1 MKVYSALEE
10 ENIRDGNLVHEW
22 TKSGLLDPSQNASLQ
37 SELNT
42 GLRRTNGF
50 LRGVFWVFATLV
62 AIASVALL
70 MITFRPNEEMEWA
83 MLFLPA
89 GLACWAVAEV
99 ACSMRLY
106 RYGIEEAFIVTSVV
120 LISLGV
126 SQIIGEHNHW
136 SSFTGLLVAS
146 LGGLAVYYRVGFVYA
161 AVGSLAAF
169 AALPFQF
176 RWPDDMERLLS
187 AVLIGVV
194 LLLIRAKRKSHT
206 DEPAGSGRDVIEAAA
221 WLAMYLVLNLKLEAV
236 FFGAPDLRYYSPYS
250 PPVNTDY
257 TWFFILSWALI
268 WMLPIAALHQGILRK
283 DRLLID
289 AGVLMGLLTLMS
301 NKRYL
306 GWTMY
311 SWDPMVLGTFLMVTA
326 ILVRRWLQRGIQG
339 ERRGFTALRLLQGDE
354 RKLAAV
360 GIASAVLQPQTAAG
374 STTDSSGE
382 FRGGGGMSGGGGAG
396 GTF

>member
-1 MKVYSALEE
+1 MKVYSAHQE

-22 TKSGLLDPSQNASLQ
+22 TKSGLLDSTQSASLQ

-42 GLRRTNGF
+42 DLRRTNGF
-50 LRGVFWVFATLV
+50 LRAVFWIFAALV

-70 MITFRPNEEMEWA
+70 MTTFKPNEESEWA
-83 MLFLPA
+83 LLFLLS
-89 GLACWAVAEV
+89 GLTCWGIAEI

-106 RYGIEEAFIVTSVV
+106 RYGIEEAFIVISVV

-126 SQIIGEHNHW
+126 SQIFGEHGKW
-136 SSFTGLLVAS
+136 SSFTGFFIAS
-146 LGGLAVYYRVGFVYA
+146 LGGLAVYYRYGFVYA
-161 AVGSLAAF
+161 AVGAMAAF

-176 RWPDDMERLLS
+176 SWHNDMQRLLS
-187 AVLIGVV
+187 AVLLGVV
-194 LLLIRAKRKSHT
+194 LQFIRSKRKSQS
-206 DEPAGSGRDVIEAAA
+206 DEPAGSGLDVIEAAA
-221 WLAMYLVLNLKLEAV
+221 WLAIYLVVNLKLEAV

-250 PPVNTDY
+250 PPVSAGY
-257 TWFFILSWALI
+257 TWFYMLSWALI
-268 WMLPIAALHQGILRK
+268 WLLPVAALRLGLFRK

-289 AGVLMGLLTLMS
+289 AGILMGLLTLTS

-311 SWDPMVLGTFLMVTA
+311 SWDPMVLGTVMIVTA
-326 ILVRRWLQRGIQG
+326 ILIRRWLQRGLNG
-339 ERRGFTALRLLQGDE
+339 ERSGYTAVRMLQGDE

-360 GIASAVLQPQTAAG
+360 SIASAVLQPQPSA
-374 STTDSSGE
+374 SNTTESPSE